1 MRVFE
6 VDTVLV
12 KELATLGIEISSIV
26 RPVAATTT
34 IGMSGS
40 RSKRRSGYDIQVGG
54 ESEIADSNVT

>member
-12 KELATLGIEISSIV
+12 KELATLGIEISSV
-26 RPVAATTT
+26 VGPVAATTT
-34 IGMSGS
+34 RRVSGS
-40 RSKRRSGYDIQVGG
+40 RSKRRSGYDIQVCR